1 MSYCFSPSPYYFVTW
16 PVWIVQNAV
25 ADCAKR
31 KSKMIKTIKVKKY
44 EIAVLYK
51 NNEIEKVLTAGVY
64 RIFNPLN
71 TIDYQLI
78 NLAKPKID
86 ADMMEKLI
94 NFYPEIIDQYCYL
107 VEVAD
112 NEIALRYE
120 EQKLVEVILPAT
132 NALYWNSYK
141 KQAIKKVVLQQGY
154 VLPTEIVQELIET
167 KNSNQAIVNIEK
179 LVLHHFIHEQIGTLF
194 VDNQLIDIIAPESIV
209 GYCQFKHTIVLGKF
223 NLRDN
228 RIDDRIADAIEQ
240 RTPEQMAM
248 FCLQMEVGANQV
260 GLRYENDL
268 LVEILSPG
276 TKRLYWKNSHK
287 QHMVEVELNQG
298 YTLNDEMVQ
307 QLLQPKLRQKEVL
320 GDNSV
325 LIAQVPAYH
334 VGVLKVNGRIEQLLT
349 AGITAY
355 WRFNREIFVDMV
367 DTRLQALEVAGQEI
381 LTKDKVNLRVNLVA
395 NWRYIDVLTAFE
407 KTAQPADLLYREL
420 QFGLR
425 EAIGT
430 RTLDELLEN
439 KNIIDEVVTKHIKL
453 RIQGFGLET
462 VSLGVKDIILPGDM
476 KAILAQVVEA
486 EKAAQANVIR
496 RREETSATRSL
507 LNTAKV
513 MENNPVALRLKEM
526 ETLERI
532 AERIDKIS
540 VIGGLD
546 QVLHGLVNIQPKN

>member
-1 MSYCFSPSPYYFVTW
+1 MISLLSPFQLCKIRLL
-16 PVWIVQNAV
+16 IVLE
-25 ADCAKR
+25 R
-31 KSKMIKTIKVKKY
+31 KSKMLKTIKVKKN

-51 NNEIEKVLTAGVY
+51 NNEIEKVLTAGIH

-71 TIDYQLI
+71 TIGYQLI
-78 NLAKPKID
+78 NLASPKIEINM
-86 ADMMEKLI
+86 AEQLI
-94 NFYPEIIDQYCYL
+94 NFYPEIINQHCYL
-107 VEVAD
+107 VDVTE

-132 NALYWNSYK
+132 KCLYWKSYK
-141 KQAIKKVVLQQGY
+141 AHAIKKVALQQGY
-154 VLPTEIVQELIET
+154 ALPTDIAQELIEA
-167 KNSNQAIVNIEK
+167 KNSNNAIVNIEK
-179 LVLHHFIHEQIGTLF
+179 LILHYFIHEQIGTLF
-194 VDNQLIDIIAPESIV
+194 VDNQLIQIIAPESIV

-223 NLRDN
+223 NLREN
-228 RIDDRIADAIEQ
+228 HIDDRIADAIEQ
-240 RTPEQMAM
+240 RIPEQLTQ
-248 FCLQMEVGANQV
+248 FCLQMEVGANQA

-276 TKRLYWKNSHK
+276 TKRLYWQNSHK
-287 QHMVEVELNQG
+287 QHMVTVDLNQG
-298 YTLNDEMVQ
+298 YTLSGEIVQ
-307 QLLQPKLRQKEVL
+307 QLLQPKLRQKEVV
-320 GDNSV
+320 GDNSI

-334 VGVLKVNGRIEQLLT
+334 VGVLKVNGQIEQLLT

-355 WRFNREIFVDMV
+355 WRFNREISVDIV
-367 DTRLQALEVAGQEI
+367 DTRLQALDVAGQEI
-381 LTKDKVNLRVNLVA
+381 LTKDKVSLRINLVA
-395 NWRYIDVLTAFE
+395 NWHYTNVLTAFE
-407 KTAQPADLLYREL
+407 KTACPAELLYREL

-439 KNIIDEVVTKHIKL
+439 KNIIDEVVTKHIKERL
-453 RIQGFGLET
+453 QGFGLET

-476 KAILAQVVEA
+476 KAILSQVVEA
-486 EKAAQANVIR
+486 EKSAQANVIR

-540 VIGGLD
+540 VVGGLD
-546 QVLHGLVNIQPKN
+546 QVLHGLVNIQAK